1 MATSVYRTGGPM
13 DLDRF
18 IVRNGGAWMRLE
30 ELSSRAR
37 RSGTRALAPAEVDEL
52 VALYQRTS
60 AQLSHARAYYD
71 DPGLTSRLTTLV
83 AAANAAI
90 YGSQPVSVRSI
101 GRFFTDTFPAA
112 VYWNRRF
119 IVAAAA
125 LMFIPALALGTWLS
139 TSDRALDVAVPK
151 EEQQA
156 LLQTRFEDYYS
167 SEPAAEFSTKVLV
180 NNIQVSFIAFALGVL
195 LCIGTA
201 AILAYNGVNVGVAGG
216 LFVHAHQ
223 AGKFFGLILP
233 HGFLELTAVTI
244 AGAAGLRL
252 GWTVI
257 APGDRPRGAALADEG
272 RRSVVIIL
280 GLMLCFI
287 TAGLIEGFVTP
298 SDLPVLVRVGIG
310 FLVELGFISWVVIRG
325 RDATARGLTGLFGEQ
340 ELVTADPLP
349 SP

>member
-1 MATSVYRTGGPM
+1 M

-18 IVRNGGAWMRLE
+18 IVRNGGAWARLD
-30 ELSSRAR
+30 ELTGRAR
-37 RSGTRALAPAEVDEL
+37 RSGTRALAPSEVDEL

-60 AQLSHARAYYD
+60 AQLSHARTYYD

-90 YGSQPVSVRSI
+90 YGSQPASFRAL
-101 GRFFTDTFPAA
+101 GHFFSETFPAA
-112 VYWNRRF
+112 VYVNRRF
-119 IVAAAA
+119 IAAAAA
-125 LMFIPALALGTWLS
+125 LMLVPALVMGLWLS

-151 EEQQA
+151 DEQQA

-167 SEPAAEFSTKVLV
+167 SAPAAEFSTRVLV
-180 NNIQVSFIAFALGVL
+180 NNIQVSFLAFALGVF
-195 LCIGTA
+195 LCAGTA
-201 AILAYNGVNVGVAGG
+201 AILFYNGINVGVAGG

-233 HGFLELTAVTI
+233 
-244 AGAAGLRL
+244 RL

-257 APGDRPRGAALADEG
+257 APGDRPRGDALAEEG
-272 RRSVVIIL
+272 RRSVVIVL

-298 SDLPVLVRVGIG
+298 SDLPVILRVGIG
-310 FLVELGFISWVVIRG
+310 FLVELGFVAWIVIRG
-325 RDATARGLTGLFGEQ
+325 RAAVDRGLTGTFGEARATGD
-340 ELVTADPLP
+340 LLP
-349 SP
+349 SA